1 MLVRDVMS
9 FPAITVHT
17 DTSIAE
23 ASALLLHVN
32 VTGVPVLDADEKLV
46 GIVTEADLLYDRI
59 APDPRRRRRER
70 TTHLR
75 VADTVGEVMTSPV
88 ESLTPGAD
96 IADAASIMIDE
107 RIRCLPVVDG
117 HRIIGVVSRR
127 DLLRAITPEPDPLS
141 AAHRPRYTSFDPD
154 CP

>member
-1 MLVRDVMS
+1 M
-9 FPAITVHT
+9 H
-17 DTSIAE
+17 
-23 ASALLLHVN
+23 
-32 VTGVPVLDADEKLV
+32 
-46 GIVTEADLLYDRI
+46 DRI
-59 APDPRRRRRER
+59 APDPRRLRREQA
-70 TTHLR
+70 THLR

-127 DLLRAITPEPDPLS
+127 DLLRAITPEPDPVS
-141 AAHRPRYTSFDPD
+141 IAHRPAIHNLRPRLPLTHDRAPTTRGAPRHTAAPPRRPPCTSPRERKTP
-154 CP
+154 CESGTS